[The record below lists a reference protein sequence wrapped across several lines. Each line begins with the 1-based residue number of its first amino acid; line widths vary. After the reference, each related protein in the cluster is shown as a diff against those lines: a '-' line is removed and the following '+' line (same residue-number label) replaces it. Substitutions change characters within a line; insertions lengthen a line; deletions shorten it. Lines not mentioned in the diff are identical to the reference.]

1 MPGRTAGSV
10 RIPLF
15 PRTLNA
21 MLIYIHGF
29 NSSAQ
34 SGKARELAAWL
45 AARGLAEAWACP
57 DLPHR
62 PAAAIA
68 CLEELIAASH
78 GPAKLIGSS
87 LGGYYATWLADRH
100 GLKAVHV
107 NPCVACADKLAD
119 MVGQVQKNW
128 HTGTEYVFSAAHAEE
143 LAALR
148 VDRPRRPADHLLL
161 VETGDEVLDYR
172 EAVAYFDGAHQIVL
186 DGGNHGFTRFAEYIP
201 TILEF

>member
-1 MPGRTAGSV
+1 
-10 RIPLF
+10 
-15 PRTLNA
+15 

-34 SGKARELAAWL
+34 SGKAREMAAWL

-68 CLEELIAASH
+68 LLEDLIAGSR
-78 GPAKLIGSS
+78 GRAKLVGSS
-87 LGGYYATWLADRH
+87 LGGFYAAWLAEKHDLR
-100 GLKAVHV
+100 AVYI
-107 NPCVACADKLAD
+107 NPCVACHDKLAGE
-119 MVGQVQKNW
+119 VGQLQKNW
-128 HTGTEYVFSAAHAEE
+128 HTGEEYAFSAGHRDE

-148 VDRPRRPADHLLL
+148 LDRLTRPDNHLLL

-172 EAVAYFDGAHQIVL
+172 EAVEYFAGARQIVL
-186 DGGNHGFTRFAEYIP
+186 DGGDHGFSRFAEYLP
-201 TILEF
+201 TIVEF